1 MKFGTHKLHEYIAW
15 LLSAMLRHGYVP
27 NTMLLS
33 YIIPIPKNRRKSQ
46 NDSTNYRGI
55 ALSNVIGKVLD
66 WVIIHSCKEAL
77 KTSDYQFGFKPAHC
91 TSQCTFV
98 VNETIQYY
106 VNGGSH
112 VYTMLLDASQ
122 AFDRVNYIKLFTLLL
137 NKGLCPLLCRLLA
150 MQYTGQSASIKWGET
165 FSPSFPISNGVKQ
178 GGVLS
183 PILFAVYIIE
193 FISYYST
200 YIHKRNKN
208 NTEKINK

>member
-1 MKFGTHKLHEYIAW
+1 M
-15 LLSAMLRHGYVP
+15 
-27 NTMLLS
+27 
-33 YIIPIPKNRRKSQ
+33 
-46 NDSTNYRGI
+46 
-55 ALSNVIGKVLD
+55 D

-137 NKGLCPLLCRLLA
+137 NKGLCPLVCRLLA